1 MRIHRFVI
9 TGFAGVV
16 MVASMYAVQLRRP
29 TSATPNDTA
38 VQASLALRVGG
49 QPYEFNGKASCR
61 HAPIASIYGVQAEM
75 WSVQQNDGNRSLA
88 LTVWRPKGRT
98 GDWFSLS
105 VSSGGKSYA
114 VNTVQ
119 AGRDAETVQ
128 GRGTLTFTPS
138 GSGGTFAIEAT
149 AAAGG
154 TITGTVTCSAFTAA
168 IAEGGE

>member
-9 TGFAGVV
+9 TGFAGIV
-16 MVASMYAVQLRRP
+16 MVTSMYAIQLRRP
-29 TSATPNDTA
+29 ASATPTDTT
-38 VQASLALRVGG
+38 VPASLALRVGG
-49 QPYEFNGKASCR
+49 QPYDFSGKASCR
-61 HAPIASIYGVQAEM
+61 HAPMASIYGVQAEM
-75 WSVQQNDGNRSLA
+75 WSVQQNDANRSLG

-105 VSSGGKSYA
+105 VSSGGKSYV

-119 AGRDAETVQ
+119 TGHEADTVQ
-128 GRGTLTFTPS
+128 GRGTLRFTPS

-149 AAAGG
+149 AANGG
-154 TITGTVTCSAFTAA
+154 AITGTVTCSAFTAA